1 MPCVRALCRSNKVR
15 SMTKNELLEVQNFI
29 KEMRQSPDD
38 IDDIEVMNNI
48 YVWIKQKYEEQGE
61 KKLGEQY
68 IKLRD
73 I

>member
-1 MPCVRALCRSNKVR
+1 
-15 SMTKNELLEVQNFI
+15 MTKTELLDIQNFI
-29 KEMRQSPDD
+29 KEMRQSDE
-38 IDDIEVMNNI
+38 DIEVMNNI

-68 IKLRD
+68 IKLND

>member
-1 MPCVRALCRSNKVR
+1 
-15 SMTKNELLEVQNFI
+15 MTKNELLDIQDFI
-29 KEMRQSPDD
+29 KEMRQSEDD
-38 IDDIEVMNNI
+38 VEVMNGI

-68 IKLRD
+68 IKLND

>member
-1 MPCVRALCRSNKVR
+1 
-15 SMTKNELLEVQNFI
+15 MTKNELLDIQNFI
-29 KEMRQSPDD
+29 KEMRQSN
-38 IDDIEVMNNI
+38 DDIEIMNSI

-68 IKLRD
+68 IKLKD

>member
-1 MPCVRALCRSNKVR
+1 
-15 SMTKNELLEVQNFI
+15 MTKNELLDIQDFI
-29 KEMRQSPDD
+29 KEMRQSDE
-38 IDDIEVMNNI
+38 DIEVMNNI

-68 IKLRD
+68 IKLND

>member
-1 MPCVRALCRSNKVR
+1 MN
-15 SMTKNELLEVQNFI
+15 KNELLEIQNFI
-29 KEMRQSPDD
+29 KEMRQSEDD
-38 IDDIEVMNNI
+38 VEVMNSI

-68 IKLRD
+68 IKLND

>member
-1 MPCVRALCRSNKVR
+1 
-15 SMTKNELLEVQNFI
+15 MTKNELLEVQNFI
-29 KEMRQSPDD
+29 KEMRQSDE
-38 IDDIEVMNNI
+38 DIEVMNNI

-68 IKLRD
+68 IKLND

>member
-1 MPCVRALCRSNKVR
+1 
-15 SMTKNELLEVQNFI
+15 MTKNELLEVQNFI